1 MSGSFDIPSAL
12 NLLPG
17 GVFAIT
23 AAFDGHR
30 SGCLAKS
37 VQPCADE
44 PLLICVAV
52 RKGHTVDTLIRDS
65 RRFGVCRID
74 PSDKLA
80 VHALS
85 TSGDY
90 EPEERHDPFDSL
102 PVMTLE
108 TGSPLLRRA
117 LLNLDC
123 EVVRH
128 FDMEADHELFIGL
141 VLAAQAG
148 SLRAKREDASA
159 A

>member
-1 MSGSFDIPSAL
+1 MAGSLEIPKAID
-12 NLLPG
+12 LLPG
-17 GVFAIT
+17 GIFAIT
-23 AAFDGHR
+23 ANFEGHR

-44 PLLICVAV
+44 PILVCVAV

-80 VHALS
+80 LHALA
-85 TSGDY
+85 TSGDF

-102 PVMTLE
+102 PVLTLE

-117 LLNLDC
+117 MVSLDC

-141 VLAAQAG
+141 VVAAQAG
-148 SLRAKREDASA
+148 SLRSKNEDASA